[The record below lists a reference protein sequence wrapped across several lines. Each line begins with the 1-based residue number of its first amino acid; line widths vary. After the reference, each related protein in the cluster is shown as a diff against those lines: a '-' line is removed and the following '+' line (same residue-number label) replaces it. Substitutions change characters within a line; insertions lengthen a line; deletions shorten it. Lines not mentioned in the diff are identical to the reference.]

1 MLALITSNCGKQ
13 RVVHQLG
20 TEMKVLLGRME
31 AADGMGTDTSDIER
45 KMGEVK
51 IQIKEKGEEKK
62 AKSAEVCARAVY
74 AAPCI

>member
-1 MLALITSNCGKQ
+1 M
-13 RVVHQLG
+13 
-20 TEMKVLLGRME
+20 LGRME